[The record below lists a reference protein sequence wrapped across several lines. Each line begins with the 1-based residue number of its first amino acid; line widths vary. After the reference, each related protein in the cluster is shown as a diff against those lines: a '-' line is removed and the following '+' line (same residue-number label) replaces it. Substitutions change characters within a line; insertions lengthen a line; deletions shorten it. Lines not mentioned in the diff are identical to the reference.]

1 MANDSGVKMR
11 FRPTGS
17 RRKRSGSAVY
27 GPLDTGCPAVEQ
39 AVSALYRAQN
49 EESFWTLMNAL
60 NYALELD
67 TRVLIPLQASPDPQA
82 KPVPW
87 AEHPVPA
94 EKAKDL
100 PLWLLRT
107 NKGKSYLPLFVSL
120 EAAEAERSTAVCPMT
135 EMLMLD
141 AMTRALDTDGID
153 GIVINPWTDSA
164 TLDVSLLNGLL
175 RASRDNDEPGEAE
188 LTAGRKA
195 AQEDNWAEAAKCFE
209 EAATQGRAE
218 GLALLGELL
227 YTGRGVRKS
236 VTQARRLWKKA
247 AEAGDVLALVALGDD
262 CQNSGKDRG
271 AALLYYRKAQSAA
284 ARTPDISYTPQIR
297 LRIAQ
302 CETKFV
308 SKAAAI
314 AQLAEARQGFQ
325 IRLREGDT
333 DAKPWLDETEAELQS
348 LVEPQKT

>member
-1 MANDSGVKMR
+1 MANESGVKMR
-11 FRPTGS
+11 FRPAGT
-17 RRKRSGSAVY
+17 RRKREANASY

-39 AVSALYRAQN
+39 AVASLYRSQN

-67 TRVLIPLQASPDPQA
+67 TKVLVPLQTSPDPQGQPA
-82 KPVPW
+82 PW

-107 NKGKSYLPLFVSL
+107 NKGKSYLPLFLSL
-120 EAAEAERSTAVCPMT
+120 ESAEADRSTAVCPMT
-135 EMLMLD
+135 EILMLD

-153 GIVINPWTDSA
+153 GIVIDPWGDSA

-175 RASRDNDEPGEAE
+175 RASHESDEPGEAE

-195 AQEDNWAEAAKCFE
+195 AQEDNWSEAAHFF
-209 EAATQGRAE
+209 EAAAREGRAE

-236 VTQARRLWKKA
+236 VTEARRLWKEA
-247 AEAGDVLALVALGDD
+247 ANAGDVLSMIDLGDD
-262 CQNSGKDRG
+262 CLNSGKGRG
-271 AALLYYRKAQSAA
+271 AALLYYRKAQSRAG
-284 ARTPDISYTPQIR
+284 RTPDIAYTPQIR
-297 LRIAQ
+297 LRIVQ

-308 SKAAAI
+308 SRSAAL
-314 AQLAEARQGFQ
+314 AQLAEAKQGFQ
-325 IRLREGDT
+325 IRLNEGDR
-333 DAKPWLDETEAELQS
+333 DAEPWLSETEAEIRAL
-348 LVEPQKT
+348 LEPTQK

>member
-1 MANDSGVKMR
+1 M
-11 FRPTGS
+11 
-17 RRKRSGSAVY
+17 
-27 GPLDTGCPAVEQ
+27 
-39 AVSALYRAQN
+39 
-49 EESFWTLMNAL
+49 
-60 NYALELD
+60 
-67 TRVLIPLQASPDPQA
+67 
-82 KPVPW
+82 PW

-94 EKAKDL
+94 EKAQNL

-175 RASRDNDEPGEAE
+175 RASRDSDEPGEAE

-262 CQNSGKDRG
+262 CRNSGKDRG

-325 IRLREGDT
+325 IRLREGDA

-348 LVEPQKT
+348 LVEPQKN